1 MIQENVRACMQTLS
15 SKLSSETLAM
25 VKRKIENADDRI
37 AEEIIFAKYD
47 EPWMILIFSVLLGSL
62 GVDRFILGDVGLGVC
77 KLLFGWL
84 TLGIWPLAD
93 IYFCY
98 KKAQHRNLQRVM
110 QILADHNIA

>member
-1 MIQENVRACMQTLS
+1 MIQENIRACLQTLS
-15 SKLSSETLAM
+15 SKIPTETISLI
-25 VKRKIENADDRI
+25 KRRLENADDKV

-47 EPWMILIFSVLLGSL
+47 DPILILILSVFTGSL
-62 GVDRFILGDVGLGVC
+62 GIDRFLLGDVGLGVC

-98 KKAQHRNLQRVM
+98 QKAKKRNLDRVM
-110 QILADHNIA
+110 QILADNKIA